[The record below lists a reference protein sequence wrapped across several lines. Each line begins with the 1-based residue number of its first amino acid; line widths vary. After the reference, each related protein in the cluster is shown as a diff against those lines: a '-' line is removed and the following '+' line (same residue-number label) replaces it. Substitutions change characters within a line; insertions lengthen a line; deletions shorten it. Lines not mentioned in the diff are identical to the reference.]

1 MARYEIRL
9 PYALSENLADAFPE
23 LTAIQVAPA
32 STMLVGELRDQSD
45 LQGVLA
51 RIADMGLDIT
61 PDVIKKLDSA
71 PPAPAPTAPVKK

>member
-9 PYALSENLADAFPE
+9 PYALSDNLAETFPE

-32 STMLVGELRDQSD
+32 STMLIGELRDQAD

-51 RIADMGLDIT
+51 RIADLGLDIT
-61 PDVIKKLDSA
+61 EVRRAADEAEASPRS
-71 PPAPAPTAPVKK
+71 

>member
-1 MARYEIRL
+1 VVRYEIRL
-9 PYALSENLADAFPE
+9 PYALSENLAEAFPE

-61 PDVIKKLDSA
+61 EVRRAVDGSER
-71 PPAPAPTAPVKK
+71 PAHH

>member
-9 PYALSENLADAFPE
+9 PYALSDNLAETFPE

-32 STMLVGELRDQSD
+32 STMLIGELRDQAD

-51 RIADMGLDIT
+51 RIADLGLDIT
-61 PDVIKKLDSA
+61 EVRRAADETETKA
-71 PPAPAPTAPVKK
+71 RG

>member
-32 STMLVGELRDQSD
+32 STMLVESRFSVMASSMPWRMPVTTTVDTVASSSVCAL
-45 LQGVLA
+45 VA
-51 RIADMGLDIT
+51 
-61 PDVIKKLDSA
+61 SA
-71 PPAPAPTAPVKK
+71 S

>member
-9 PYALSENLADAFPE
+9 PYALSDNLAETFPE

-32 STMLVGELRDQSD
+32 STMLIGELRDQAD

-51 RIADMGLDIT
+51 RIADLSLDIT
-61 PDVIKKLDSA
+61 EVRRAADETEASPRS
-71 PPAPAPTAPVKK
+71 

>member
-1 MARYEIRL
+1 VVTVARYEIRL
-9 PYALSENLADAFPE
+9 PYALSENLAEAFPE

-61 PDVIKKLDSA
+61 EVRRAIDGSER
-71 PPAPAPTAPVKK
+71 PAHL